1 MLLYF
6 KPTPTASDKLEY
18 KKPPSKFLV
27 KLAILFLKYT
37 KIIKMPKTFKN
48 MKAGIKVADQSQ
60 TVTYNF
66 V

>member
-27 KLAILFLKYT
+27 KLAILV
-37 KIIKMPKTFKN
+37 FKVHKN
-48 MKAGIKVADQSQ
+48 HQNAE
-60 TVTYNF
+60 NF
-66 V
+66 QEYESGY